1 MKRAL
6 QDLKILCVEDEANI
20 SKLLKEAIGEYFYSF
35 TIAKDGI
42 EGIEKF
48 QIVNP
53 DIVITDIMM
62 PRLDGLEMS
71 KKIKDIDE
79 NISII
84 ILSAYSEKEKL
95 LQAIDLG
102 ITKYFIKPF
111 DPDKLLEYLSF
122 LARKLSIQKM
132 VCLNRYFS
140 FDLNTKTLFE
150 NEKRVKL
157 TKREELFLY
166 ILAKSHDNFISLEKM
181 KQELWEEENISLQ
194 RIRTFIK
201 RLRKKCNK
209 ELIKNITGQGY
220 LISKENI

>member
-1 MKRAL
+1 MKRTL
-6 QDLKILCVEDEANI
+6 QELKILCVEDEINI

-35 TIAKDGI
+35 TLAKDGV

-48 QIVNP
+48 QNVKP
-53 DIVITDIMM
+53 DIVISDIMM
-62 PRLDGLEMS
+62 PKMNGLEMS
-71 KKIKDIDE
+71 RKIKKLDE
-79 NISII
+79 NIPII

-95 LQAIDLG
+95 LQAIDIG
-102 ITKYFIKPF
+102 ISKYFIKPF
-111 DPDKLLEYLSF
+111 NPEELLEYITF
-122 LARKLSIQKM
+122 LAQKLNIQKM

-166 ILAKSHDNFISLEKM
+166 LLAKSHDNFISLEKM
-181 KQELWEEENISLQ
+181 KKKLWEEEDISLD

-201 RLRKKCNK
+201 RLRKKCTN
-209 ELIKNITGQGY
+209 ELIKNISGQGY
-220 LISKENI
+220 LIPKEDI